1 MAEANVIKKQDLI
14 ESAKRCIVENG
25 MNKVTLKAVAEGV
38 GVTQGTVYYH
48 FKTKDQLL
56 LEVVKDMCRT
66 SWERLEDMEKSTSD
80 HAKEWIQVGL
90 QSASKRNEEG
100 AFYHSLFLSLLT
112 ASLHNYAIRDQIS
125 DLLRYENEVLKSQI
139 DAAVGQEVD
148 GISSDVWSVL
158 INALIDGLAIQSKFN
173 QDFDELKTYQALEW
187 LLVKQLK
194 ET

>member
-66 SWERLEDMEKSTSD
+66 SWEARGYGEEHKSCKRMDTSRTSICQ
-80 HAKEWIQVGL
+80 AQRRSI
-90 QSASKRNEEG
+90 
-100 AFYHSLFLSLLT
+100 LSFFVFVPLN
-112 ASLHNYAIRDQIS
+112 SQLHNYAIRDQIS